1 MAVMWALLTTLQDET
16 EGLQSKE
23 QVAKT
28 GDERDPVDICTGLE
42 FGKR

>member
-23 QVAKT
+23 QVANQVM
-28 GDERDPVDICTGLE
+28 RDPVDICTGFE
-42 FGKR
+42 FGNR